1 MSVFSLISA
10 NMEVILRRISTL
22 SDDRLISTVSAATC
36 LDAKGLGSR
45 VGVAVATLLVLEHL
59 LRVDRLS

>member
-1 MSVFSLISA
+1 MLISA

-36 LDAKGLGSR
+36 LDQGLELAGNSLS
-45 VGVAVATLLVLEHL
+45 VGTNVE
-59 LRVDRLS
+59 S